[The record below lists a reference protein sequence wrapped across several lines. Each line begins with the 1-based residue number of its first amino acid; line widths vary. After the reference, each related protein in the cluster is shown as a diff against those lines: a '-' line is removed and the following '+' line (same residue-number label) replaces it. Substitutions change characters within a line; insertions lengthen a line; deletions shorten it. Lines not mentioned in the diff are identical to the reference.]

1 MKNFTNNFKQFT
13 SRLSARWL
21 IMALMLLL
29 GTSSAWALNQPA
41 KDLYFDN
48 STSQWTNCYVYIGHG
63 SHTSCYDMSRVSGT
77 QYLWKLPSNFN
88 GGNSWDNADG
98 WVVCK
103 EKWWSSKGESIY
115 KFVHHGDKNVTDIT
129 KSAWEDNKIYKT
141 NGTGNVTHDNKTTNV
156 YKITSITKSNYTVT
170 IKSETG
176 GTLTVKDY
184 DDYTVSTGASKIYLT
199 VLKFSASASTGYNF
213 TEVQIYDGSTTTT
226 ISAANLTSQT
236 YTLTSNVTIT
246 PVWEKA
252 CTPSATLSSANY
264 DAVNNEI
271 DLSGSIVTCGK
282 ELFYGFLW
290 KNKEDANWNTAN
302 AISGTGG
309 NNNKTKENKEFAH
322 SWNGF
327 TPGTTYEFTAYAL
340 DATTNPYTWYYS
352 TNEND
357 VIEVST
363 CTSIP
368 DNAYAIAK
376 DNVWTGNENPVT
388 INYDANTYGTPTIL
402 YDGEEQISTKVGTY
416 AITINVPAYNGYCAS
431 TISLGNYE
439 ITCINVEKPNI
450 TTSAT
455 ICAGT
460 EVTLSAYNNSNT
472 VKWYSNSACA
482 EEVTQPVTPN
492 NGKVYYA
499 KAYHEAS
506 GCYSSEY
513 STLTFTVN
521 PLPIISISGS
531 EEAVLYEDVTLT
543 ATGTNIDAVN
553 WIITNGTGTLS
564 NTTGTSVKLTSS
576 TAGTVKVKATA
587 TSENDCTKESN
598 ELSVTFANETCNNVA
613 DMTKIYFDTKGNS
626 NFNDNVYLSVA
637 GNKYNKDRSAD
648 CINTGHAGDYWPGED
663 GTFHKMTKIAG
674 TNIYYVNKPASIPS
688 GKISIWN
695 KNQQGNNNVW
705 QAHVILAKSIDN
717 NNNCLV
723 LGSSSHHKDR
733 QSDVYCSTW
742 TTYKN
747 APAISAPAVKTVS
760 FETTPGDG
768 NINFSGQI
776 VKTGCDNSLTY
787 GYEYKKVGAANWTQ
801 VVLGT
806 DLDKDAGFTFSDN
819 NDKDLDGEYVVR
831 AFITNDNS
839 TQYGAEITKELSTTK
854 DPVTEATITLTDA
867 EGKEVDKKYCVGET
881 AYIMVESDVKYTE
894 ISWKSQQGVDIVQT
908 RLMNMYQFVVKGNDN
923 IVVLLSNKYNVTPAE
938 SNTKEVYTFA
948 DPILPRVS
956 LNKVSICSNDE
967 VGATVKLT
975 NVVKGQTYQ
984 LYQQIEN
991 AGGSFTEQAIGE
1003 AKTQTEEVTDKT
1015 ELVLHTLTNTAATG
1029 KYFVKTYTTVCE
1041 ENIVATQPFTF
1052 TVVDAAEVFI
1062 SIDPASA
1069 ETTPWMPAK
1078 FTVNASDKYT
1088 LNVTK
1093 GIPAEP
1099 ATEVEVSQNGNKVS
1113 VKIPLPQGSTL
1124 PEGTTGVYGQY
1135 ENVVFPQGATT
1146 QYTITATLSAAGGD
1160 NPCAAPAN
1168 ATINLVPYEEECT
1181 KGH

>member
-29 GTSSAWALNQPA
+29 GTGSAWAATIYVAGTMTNWNTGAKAMSGSGTVSVEFQLTAGTYEYRIVDDQKKDGTKPNNWHWIKTSPSSSSGVTSISNFTNKTESNVSFTLASSASKYTVVIYYNTSTYTTYVKATLPA
-41 KDLYFDN
+41 TTYTISYDANGGSGAPAAQTKTEGKDLTLS
-48 STSQWTNCYVYIGHG
+48 STVPTRTGYIFTGWNTAANG
-63 SHTSCYDMSRVSGT
+63 SGT
-77 QYLWKLPSNFN
+77 EYAS
-88 GGNSWDNADG
+88 
-98 WVVCK
+98 
-103 EKWWSSKGESIY
+103 
-115 KFVHHGDKNVTDIT
+115 GD
-129 KSAWEDNKIYKT
+129 
-141 NGTGNVTHDNKTTNV
+141 
-156 YKITSITKSNYTVT
+156 
-170 IKSETG
+170 
-176 GTLTVKDY
+176 
-184 DDYTVSTGASKIYLT
+184 
-199 VLKFSASASTGYNF
+199 
-213 TEVQIYDGSTTTT
+213 
-226 ISAANLTSQT
+226 T
-236 YTLTSNVTIT
+236 YTANAAATLYAQ
-246 PVWEKA
+246 WCA
-252 CTPSATLSSANY
+252 PSATLSSANY

-309 NNNKTKENKEFAH
+309 SNNKTKENKEFAH
-322 SWNGF
+322 SWDGF
-327 TPGTTYEFTAYAL
+327 TPSTTYEFTAYAL

-352 TNEND
+352 TDENN

-368 DNAYAIAK
+368 NNTYAIVG
-376 DNVWTGNENPVT
+376 NNEWTGNANPVT

-402 YDGEEQISTKVGTY
+402 YDGEEQIPTKVGTY

-455 ICAGT
+455 VCAGT
-460 EVTLSAYNNSNT
+460 QVTLSNYNGVNDNT
-472 VKWYSNSACA
+472 VKWYSDEECNS
-482 EEVTQPVTPN
+482 EVTEQVTLTDN
-492 NGKVYYA
+492 DTKYYA
-499 KAYHEAS
+499 KAYHEES

-513 STLTFTVN
+513 STLTFRVN

-576 TAGTVKVKATA
+576 TVGTVKVKATA

-637 GNKYNKDRSAD
+637 GNTYNKNRSAD
-648 CINTGHAGDYWPGED
+648 CNDTGHAGDYWPGED

-723 LGSSSHHKDR
+723 LGSSSHHNDR

-984 LYQQIEN
+984 LYQQIDN
-991 AGGSFTEQAIGE
+991 GDDTFTEQAIGE

-1015 ELVLHTLTNTAATG
+1015 ELVLHTLNNTYTTG
-1029 KYFVKTYTTVCE
+1029 KYFVKTYTSDCE
-1041 ENIVATQPFTF
+1041 ENKVATQPFTF

-1078 FTVNASDKYT
+1078 FTVSASDAYT

-1093 GIPAEP
+1093 GNPAEA
-1099 ATEVEVSQNGNKVS
+1099 ATEVEVNQNGNKVS

-1146 QYTITATLSAAGGD
+1146 QYTITATLSATGGD
-1160 NPCAAPAN
+1160 NPCADPAS
-1168 ATINLVPYEEECT
+1168 ATVNLVPYVEECT
-1181 KGH
+1181 VGH